1 MKQIL
6 IALLATAALLSAHAD
21 ETITM
26 TGGSAGRA
34 IVSTT
39 ATNRVS
45 ISPPARLV
53 SIANAGSTVVYVGVR
68 ITSAEFATMLASTNA
83 IPIPASASFEF
94 VGGDPIDSIV
104 IASASG
110 TNTVN
115 IGVQK

>member
-1 MKQIL
+1 M
-6 IALLATAALLSAHAD
+6 LSVHAD

-26 TGGSAGRA
+26 TGGTGGRSIA
-34 IVSTT
+34 TTT

-53 SIANAGSTVVYVGVR
+53 SVSNAGSTVVYVAPRV
-68 ITSAEFATMLASTNA
+68 TSAEFGAMLASTNA
-83 IPIPASASFEF
+83 IPIAAATSFEF
-94 VGGDPIDSIV
+94 VGGAPIDSIV